1 MPMKQIIIFLLVYFF
16 ISCVSKNK
24 TQNNNQSI
32 KLDAKYSTYVTAMGK
47 GKGVLFK
54 INISNILTENFQ
66 IDSFYVNG
74 KPMEFIVN
82 KKNETLLELEAN
94 YLKSIEEPGFS
105 TDSKDNQAKEL
116 TDDLILNHQFYPSWI
131 VVTNKHQKINLT
143 INNYKN
149 SK

>member
-1 MPMKQIIIFLLVYFF
+1 MPMKQIIIFLLACFF
-16 ISCVSKNK
+16 VSCVAKIK
-24 TQNNNQSI
+24 TQNNNQSF
-32 KLDAKYSTYVTAMGK
+32 KLDANYSNYVTAMGK

-74 KPMEFIVN
+74 NPINFVIN
-82 KKNETLLELEAN
+82 KKNETLFELEAN
-94 YLKSIEEPGFS
+94 YLKSIEELGFS

>member
-1 MPMKQIIIFLLVYFF
+1 MKQIIIFLLVCLFF
-16 ISCVSKNK
+16 SCFSKNK
-24 TQNNNQSI
+24 IQNSNQSF
-32 KLDAKYSTYVTAMGK
+32 KLDAQYSTYVTAMGK
-47 GKGVLFK
+47 GKGMIFK
-54 INISNILTENFQ
+54 INISNIVAANLQ

-74 KPMEFIVN
+74 KPMEFVVN

-105 TDSKDNQAKEL
+105 TDSKDNQAKEI
-116 TDDLILNHQFYPSWI
+116 TDDLIFNHQFYPSWI